1 MPGSRSPTAS
11 QARKAA
17 KYTKRSGLIHVV
29 APMSRSVFS
38 VESSIRV
45 SGTMTADK
53 MGERESLQE
62 QLVRALEHA
71 DASGDFLIAA
81 LLSQCLALIKERE
94 AATH

>member
-1 MPGSRSPTAS
+1 
-11 QARKAA
+11 
-17 KYTKRSGLIHVV
+17 
-29 APMSRSVFS
+29 
-38 VESSIRV
+38 
-45 SGTMTADK
+45 MTADE